1 MQYAI
6 ITDTSSNIPYKTLVE
21 NNVSSVAFS
30 YTTDGVNDLECMA
43 IEEFDGK
50 DYYGRIKE
58 GLKVTT
64 SQITPQKFKDV
75 MEPLL
80 KDGQD
85 ILYIGMSSGISGAYG
100 SSVIATN
107 ELKEKYPERKILT
120 IDTRAASLGEGIAV
134 FQAIENRKNGMSIDD
149 SYNMICK
156 LCDRIYQVFTVDSLM
171 HLKRTG
177 RLSNASAVLG
187 TVLNIKPLLKGN
199 EKGQIVN
206 FAKCRGMKKAIEAMA
221 EKYDT
226 LVKGPEN
233 QIVGIA
239 HSDNDEMADYL
250 ITLLNK
256 NKAPKEI
263 LKVCYEPVTGA
274 HVGPGTVA
282 LFFLGDENVRAN

>member
-134 FQAIENRKNGMSIDD
+134 FQAIENRKNSMSIDD

-177 RLSNASAVLG
+177 RLSNASAVIG